1 MRFQIFLGSGL
12 GLLIA
17 VAIGATFIAIWF
29 TKASNL
35 YKKSEELWE
44 GTFELIASLLIFVMG
59 ITMLKLDRAK
69 TKWRIKLQQAFEGQH
84 VTGAARTG
92 KWALFTLP
100 FVVVLREGLE
110 AVVFV
115 GGVSLGQS
123 ASAIPIAAIVGIIC
137 GLICGFMLYTFA
149 SRSTISVFLIVI
161 TNFLLLIG
169 AGLFSRAVGAYQK
182 NAFNHLLGAD
192 VDDASGDGPG
202 TFNVRGSVW
211 HLDCCNA
218 TNYKDGNGWLI
229 LGALTGWT
237 NSASLGTV
245 LSYVFYW
252 LAVIFTLVFLKWR
265 EGRVRVFGFESAA
278 GEARRLR
285 QEADK
290 GTIHEKVPPPDA
302 NMDQI
307 SEIPQ

>member
-115 GGVSLGQS
+115 GGFPS
-123 ASAIPIAAIVGIIC
+123 ASQQAP
-137 GLICGFMLYTFA
+137 
-149 SRSTISVFLIVI
+149 SPSPPS
-161 TNFLLLIG
+161 
-169 AGLFSRAVGAYQK
+169 S
-182 NAFNHLLGAD
+182 
-192 VDDASGDGPG
+192 
-202 TFNVRGSVW
+202 
-211 HLDCCNA
+211 
-218 TNYKDGNGWLI
+218 
-229 LGALTGWT
+229 
-237 NSASLGTV
+237 V
-245 LSYVFYW
+245 LS
-252 LAVIFTLVFLKWR
+252 AAS
-265 EGRVRVFGFESAA
+265 SAA
-278 GEARRLR
+278 SCSTHSPV
-285 QEADK
+285 D
-290 GTIHEKVPPPDA
+290 
-302 NMDQI
+302 
-307 SEIPQ
+307 PQFRFSSS